1 VASSAFVYL
10 IEKINRLAYMYTK
23 IYISDVAQVQITRI
37 YILFYTH
44 ISYGIYAHV
53 FRLPHQDTPQ
63 KSEIIQKWE

>member
-1 VASSAFVYL
+1 
-10 IEKINRLAYMYTK
+10 MYSM

-37 YILFYTH
+37 YILFYIH